1 MNQLSIILFV
11 ITSTLALTTISCKKE
26 EGYGGLAS
34 VSGRVYAHDYS
45 NSGELLSEGYA
56 GDIEVY
62 IKAKDGKEVIDRI
75 RTIYDGYFQFAQL
88 RKGNYEVWVYS
99 DCKACPNG
107 VEAIIQEVKVAD
119 KKSKIELPAF
129 EINI

>member
-1 MNQLSIILFV
+1 MIKRFFSVVGLAVLL
-11 ITSTLALTTISCKKE
+11 TLISCEKE

-34 VSGRVYAHDYS
+34 VLGRVYAHDYS
-45 NSGELLSEGYA
+45 NSGDLLSEGYA

-62 IKAKDGKEVIDRI
+62 IKAKDDKEIIDRI
-75 RTIYDGYFQFAQL
+75 RTIYDGSFQFSQL
-88 RKGNYEVWVYS
+88 RKGDYEVWVYS

-107 VEAIIQEVKVAD
+107 VEAVIQEVNISG
-119 KKSKIELPAF
+119 KKSKVELPVF